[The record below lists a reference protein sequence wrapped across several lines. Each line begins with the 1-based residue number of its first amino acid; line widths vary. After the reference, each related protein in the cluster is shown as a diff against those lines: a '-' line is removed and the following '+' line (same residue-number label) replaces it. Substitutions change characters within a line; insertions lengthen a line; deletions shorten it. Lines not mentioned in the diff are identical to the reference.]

1 MYFRRVH
8 ESSLKAGFKKK
19 KTKKVLTHKTLKLL
33 MIKYVES
40 GTKKTA
46 LINDKKQKHESD

>member
-46 LINDKKQKHESD
+46 LINDKK